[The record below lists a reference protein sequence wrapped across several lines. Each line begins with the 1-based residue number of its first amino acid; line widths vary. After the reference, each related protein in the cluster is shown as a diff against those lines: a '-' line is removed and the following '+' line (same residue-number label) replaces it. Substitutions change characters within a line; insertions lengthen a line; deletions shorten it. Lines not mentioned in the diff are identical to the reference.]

1 MATALRT
8 APAGHGLFGVGVSRR
23 LDGIFDL
30 FTTWHQ
36 RAVTRRELARLDERV
51 LHDIGLSQADVEQE
65 VSKPF
70 WRA

>member
-1 MATALRT
+1 MAMALRT
-8 APAGHGLFGVGVSRR
+8 AHAGRGLFGAGVSRR
-23 LDGIFDL
+23 LDDLYDL
-30 FTTWHQ
+30 FSTWHQ

-51 LHDIGLSQADVEQE
+51 LHDIGLSQSDVEVE

>member
-1 MATALRT
+1 M
-8 APAGHGLFGVGVSRR
+8 
-23 LDGIFDL
+23 

-51 LHDIGLSQADVEQE
+51 LHDIGLSQSDVEQE